1 MSELDNYKHLIKNN
15 KNIPDEYK
23 SCSLH
28 IALERADNN
37 KDWIVFKEIYKISPK
52 YFKHHLRMT
61 SLFDY
66 NYLDLS
72 NEEQS
77 KLFEI

>member
-37 KDWIVFKEIYKISPK
+37 KDWIGLYLKKYIKYLLNILKIIY
-52 YFKHHLRMT
+52 
-61 SLFDY
+61 
-66 NYLDLS
+66 
-72 NEEQS
+72 E
-77 KLFEI
+77 